1 MFDFKNFNFDFLTPE
16 QNKQLSESIEFFVG
30 LEIDKLRS
38 DNDALQK
45 RCAELDVRCSQLKRA
60 ERERE
65 ARLEVA
71 KERISEMNLEL
82 IDSYRANV
90 TLRESLEKEREHVVK
105 LSAPRPSEVDAQELK
120 SQNEVMSGVIE
131 KLKEELRA
139 ANCRDNFASDSTG
152 DHEDAI
158 TAIKAKYRK
167 LAYDANNELREYKDF
182 VKRLTRTMETAPESA
197 KKADPKERPMLKP
210 EAVGDIGGPA

>member
-1 MFDFKNFNFDFLTPE
+1 MAITLSFDFLTPE
-16 QNKQLSESIEFFVG
+16 QNKQLSESIELFVG

-82 IDSYRANV
+82 MDSHRANV
-90 TLRESLEKEREHVVK
+90 TLRESLAKEREHVVK
-105 LSAPRPSEVDAQELK
+105 LSAPRPSEVDAQELR
-120 SQNEVMSGVIE
+120 SRNEAMSGMIK

-139 ANCRDNFASDSTG
+139 ANS
-152 DHEDAI
+152 
-158 TAIKAKYRK
+158 
-167 LAYDANNELREYKDF
+167 ELREYKDF
-182 VKRLTRTMETAPESA
+182 VKRLTRTMETAPENM
-197 KKADPKERPMLKP
+197 KEVRAMWRRQTNPLEPMLKP

>member
-1 MFDFKNFNFDFLTPE
+1 MMFDFKFDFLTPE
-16 QNKQLSESIEFFVG
+16 QNKQLSESIEFLVG

-65 ARLEVA
+65 AQLEVA

-120 SQNEVMSGVIE
+120 SQNKVMAVVIE

-139 ANCRDNFASDSTG
+139 ANCKANCVPAPTDDREN
-152 DHEDAI
+152 AI
-158 TAIKAKYRK
+158 AAGIAKYRK
-167 LAYDANNELREYKDF
+167 LAYGTNNELREYKDF
-182 VKRLTRTMETAPESA
+182 TKRLIRTMETAPESA
-197 KKADPKERPMLKP
+197 KKADTKEWSMLKP

>member
-1 MFDFKNFNFDFLTPE
+1 MFNFKNFNFDFLTPE
-16 QNKQLSESIEFFVG
+16 QNKQLSKSIEFFVG
-30 LEIDKLRS
+30 LEIDELRS

-65 ARLEVA
+65 AQLEVA

-82 IDSYRANV
+82 MDSHRANV

-105 LSAPRPSEVDAQELK
+105 LSAPRPSEVDAQDLR

-139 ANCRDNFASDSTG
+139 ANS
-152 DHEDAI
+152 
-158 TAIKAKYRK
+158 
-167 LAYDANNELREYKDF
+167 ELREYKDF
-182 VKRLTRTMETAPESA
+182 VKRLIRTMETAPENM
-197 KKADPKERPMLKP
+197 KEARAMWRRQANLLEPMLKP

>member
-1 MFDFKNFNFDFLTPE
+1 MFDFKNFNFEFLTPK
-16 QNKQLSESIEFFVG
+16 QNKQLSESIELFVG

-45 RCAELDVRCSQLKRA
+45 RCTELDVRCSQLKRS

-65 ARLEVA
+65 AQLEAA

-105 LSAPRPSEVDAQELK
+105 LSAPRPSEADIKELR

-139 ANCRDNFASDSTG
+139 ANS
-152 DHEDAI
+152 
-158 TAIKAKYRK
+158 
-167 LAYDANNELREYKDF
+167 ELREYKDF
-182 VKRLTRTMETAPESA
+182 VKRLIRTMETAPESA

>member
-16 QNKQLSESIEFFVG
+16 QNKQLSKSIEFFVG

-45 RCAELDVRCSQLKRA
+45 RCAELDVRCSRLQRA
-60 ERERE
+60 ERERRARFE
-65 ARLEVA
+65 AA
-71 KERISEMNLEL
+71 KERLSEMNLEL
-82 IDSYRANV
+82 MDSHRANV

-105 LSAPRPSEVDAQELK
+105 LSAPRPSEVDAHELK

-139 ANCRDNFASDSTG
+139 ANS
-152 DHEDAI
+152 
-158 TAIKAKYRK
+158 
-167 LAYDANNELREYKDF
+167 ELREHKDF

-197 KKADPKERPMLKP
+197 KRADPKERPMLKP

>member
-1 MFDFKNFNFDFLTPE
+1 MMFDFKFDFLTPE
-16 QNKQLSESIEFFVG
+16 QNKQLSESIEFLVG

-65 ARLEVA
+65 AQLEVA

-120 SQNEVMSGVIE
+120 SQNKVMAGVIE

-139 ANCRDNFASDSTG
+139 ANGEAEYSG
-152 DHEDAI
+152 EIAE
-158 TAIKAKYRK
+158 IKARYKK
-167 LAYDANNELREYKDF
+167 LALDANNELRAHKDF
-182 VKRLTRTMETAPESA
+182 AKRIIRVAESVPEGA
-197 KKADPKERPMLKP
+197 FEDEKA
-210 EAVGDIGGPA
+210 